1 MNFNKHF
8 VQDLDNGMF
17 YLKDKPGM
25 EQMEHYTHAELQN
38 KNEAL
43 YNGQTDS
50 LSFGLSEPRLHPS

>member
-25 EQMEHYTHAELQN
+25 EQMEHYTHIHTCWIAEQ
-38 KNEAL
+38 ERSI
-43 YNGQTDS
+43 T
-50 LSFGLSEPRLHPS
+50 